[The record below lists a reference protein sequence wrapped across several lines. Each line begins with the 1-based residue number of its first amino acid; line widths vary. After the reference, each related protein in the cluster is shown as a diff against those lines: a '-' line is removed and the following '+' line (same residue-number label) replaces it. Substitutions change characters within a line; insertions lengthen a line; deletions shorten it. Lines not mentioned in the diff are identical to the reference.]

1 MKKIL
6 LFAMVILLGISPS
19 FADNQL
25 KIDDVIIPQGGSV
38 SVAIELDNPDNA
50 GSGFQFLM
58 KFDQTITAS
67 DPEPGDRIT
76 NDFSLQIVPKE
87 GGFQT
92 LVYNDKGLMVT
103 GASGTVM
110 ILTLTADPSLPAGT
124 IVQGSLTN
132 CAISTP
138 GGSSVELDDVH
149 FTVTVSDK
157 TVLDEKS
164 KVVPLS
170 SGSSLVDIIVKRT
183 INANEWSTL
192 VLPFDMTEA
201 KVKEIFGN
209 DVILAEFDRY
219 DVEKEGS
226 EVTGITVNFEE
237 ANLAGEGFC
246 ANCPYL
252 IKTSQDITSFEVK
265 AEIDP
270 DEENAIA
277 EFTNGKSGSKKV
289 VYGTMQG
296 TLHAGS
302 VVPANSLF
310 LNGNDFWYSTGTTK
324 IKAFRAY
331 FTFQDVLSG
340 VGGAAKMRFFIGNEE
355 TSISDV
361 DAGLGATK
369 DVYTLQGVALGK
381 KNVHDLPKGIYI
393 IEGKKVRVK

>member
-6 LFAMVILLGISPS
+6 LLAMAILLGISS
-19 FADNQL
+19 SIADNQL
-25 KIDDVIIPQGGSV
+25 KVDDVIIPQGGSV
-38 SVAIELDNPDNA
+38 AVAIELDNPDNVS
-50 GSGFQFLM
+50 SGFQFLM
-58 KFDQTITAS
+58 SFNQNITAS
-67 DPEPGDRIT
+67 NPEHGDRIT
-76 NDFSLQIVPKE
+76 SDFSLQIVPKE

-157 TVLDEKS
+157 TILDEKS
-164 KVVPLS
+164 KTVPLAS
-170 SGSSLVDIIVKRT
+170 SDPVDIIVKRT

-192 VLPFDMTEA
+192 VLPFGMTDA
-201 KVKEIFGN
+201 KVKEIFGD
-209 DVILAEFDRY
+209 DVILAEFESY

-226 EVTGITVNFEE
+226 EVTAITVNFTETD
-237 ANLAGEGFC
+237 LAEDGFV

-252 IKTSQDITSFEVK
+252 IKTSQNITSFEVN

-270 DEENAIA
+270 NEEDAFA
-277 EFTNGKSGSKKV
+277 EYTNGKSGAKKV
-289 VYGTMQG
+289 VYGTMLG

-310 LNGNDFWYSTGTTK
+310 LSGNDFWYSAGATK